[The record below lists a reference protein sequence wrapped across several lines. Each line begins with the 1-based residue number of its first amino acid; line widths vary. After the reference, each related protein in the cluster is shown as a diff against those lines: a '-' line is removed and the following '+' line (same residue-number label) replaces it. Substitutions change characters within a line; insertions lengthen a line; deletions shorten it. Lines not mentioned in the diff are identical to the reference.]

1 MARHRT
7 NIEIDLH
14 AVEVIMARYDL
25 PTKTEAVNLALRT
38 LAGRRLSREEVL
50 AMYGANLV
58 DADEVPA
65 DVGPRGAQ

>member
-25 PTKTEAVNLALRT
+25 PTKTDAVNLALRS
-38 LAGRRLSREEVL
+38 LAGRTLTTEEVL
-50 AMYGANLV
+50 AMYGARLV
-58 DADEVPA
+58 DEIPA
-65 DVGPRGAQ
+65 DVGPRGAE